1 MLIRLGA
8 RGCRARVDQA
18 IISDAEHDF
27 DPDPDFDCDSDLDED
42 ANGPLPRVAGDLLTA
57 CLTASIG
64 ARPVLPVSA
73 IVPTKPS
80 STETY

>member
-1 MLIRLGA
+1 MLSRLGA
-8 RGCRARVDQA
+8 RGYRDREDQA

-27 DPDPDFDCDSDLDED
+27 DPDFDSDLDED

-57 CLTASIG
+57 CLTASVG